1 MAAHR
6 GRANRSGM
14 SPVQY
19 RTATGT
25 ARARQAS
32 GEAETAVG
40 DDGRAGREGACT
52 GRAEGVRGAHGAP
65 CCWAHAPA
73 TRARGGCPE
82 RGRGGRRGRA
92 GRAPPEPPPPG
103 GVPLRHPPHL
113 FFRAPLGRPSHPS
126 GRHKSPASTATTV
139 NTRPPLL
146 PLEGTRRSS
155 YTSAEG
161 PVDPQLGRNP
171 PSSHPPPSP
180 LHRAAASRLPRG
192 TAGGASERWP
202 IGRAHC
208 QGSGPPWLGD
218 GPSRVTP
225 RSNGLPARSMKHP
238 PWPCSARPAP
248 LQPTDA

>member
-1 MAAHR
+1 MR
-6 GRANRSGM
+6 GTRGGRAWGARR
-14 SPVQY
+14 PVLL
-19 RTATGT
+19 GT
-25 ARARQAS
+25 
-32 GEAETAVG
+32 
-40 DDGRAGREGACT
+40 
-52 GRAEGVRGAHGAP
+52 
-65 CCWAHAPA
+65 HAPA

-82 RGRGGRRGRA
+82 RGRGGRRGPA
-92 GRAPPEPPPPG
+92 GRAPPEPRPPG
-103 GVPLRHPPHL
+103 GVPFRHPPHL

-155 YTSAEG
+155 YFC
-161 PVDPQLGRNP
+161 GRPCGSPARPGP

-208 QGSGPPWLGD
+208 QGSGPPWLAD